1 MKRSG
6 WVMGI
11 TGVQL
16 LLALSLV
23 GITIYLFTLVR
34 LPDAAVF
41 LSPIAMLYLA
51 AVYGLWKEK
60 LWGWWLGFLLN
71 VGVAGALLYNV
82 IDEGWRNSDAEDIVL
97 PFVFV
102 ALLVLFAIPA
112 VRGHY
117 WGRGDSKEDVLAIH
131 EKHA

>member
-11 TGVQL
+11 TVVQFL
-16 LLALSLV
+16 LSLSLAS
-23 GITIYLFTLVR
+23 ITIYLFALVR

-41 LSPIAMLYLA
+41 LAPLA
-51 AVYGLWKEK
+51 LTYFVSVYGLWKEE

-71 VGVAGALLYNV
+71 LGAAGALLYNV
-82 IDEGWRNSDAEDIVL
+82 IDEGWSGSDAGDIVM
-97 PFVFV
+97 PFVFL
-102 ALLVLFAIPA
+102 ALLVLFAIPV

-117 WGRGDSKEDVLAIH
+117 WGRGGSKEDKLAIQG
-131 EKHA
+131 KQA